1 MLDSDDN
8 DRPQRRSALV
18 ARELSRLDIDIAA
31 LSEVRFAEE
40 GSLVER
46 GAGYALF
53 WSGRRKE
60 EHRQS
65 GVGFMIKN
73 NIAKKLHALPTG
85 HSDRIMSLRLPLQG
99 DKFATL
105 VSVYSPTLQADLA
118 VKEAF
123 YGDLHTVI
131 TRIDPKDKLIVLGD
145 FNARVGRDSQL
156 WKGVL
161 GKHGLSNCNDNGRL
175 LLQFCSQHQL
185 TITNTLFQ
193 QQDRF
198 KTTWRHPR
206 SKHWHLLDYIL
217 VRQRDA
223 RDAVHTRVMPS
234 ADCYTDHRLVRAK
247 LAFNF
252 KPPPKKKGPQT
263 KKLQVHRLHKP
274 EIEAAFQARLAE
286 RLQHPPNPDPSTQ
299 WQDFKTAV
307 QESAAETLGFSVR
320 KNKDWF
326 DESDP
331 AI

>member
-1 MLDSDDN
+1 MKIACWNVRTMLDSDDN

-18 ARELSRLDIDIAA
+18 AREFSRLDIDIAA
-31 LSEVRFAEE
+31 LNEVRFAEE
-40 GSLVER
+40 GSLVEH
-46 GAGYALF
+46 GAGYTF
-53 WSGRRKE
+53 SWSGRGKE

-65 GVGFMIKN
+65 GVGFMITN

-99 DKFATL
+99 DKSATL
-105 VSVYSPTLQADLA
+105 VSVYSPTLQADSA

-131 TRIDPKDKLIVLGD
+131 TRIDPKDKLIILGD

-161 GKHGLSNCNDNGRL
+161 GKYGLGNCNDNGRL

-206 SKHWHLLDYIL
+206 SKH
-217 VRQRDA
+217 
-223 RDAVHTRVMPS
+223 
-234 ADCYTDHRLVRAK
+234 
-247 LAFNF
+247 
-252 KPPPKKKGPQT
+252 
-263 KKLQVHRLHKP
+263 
-274 EIEAAFQARLAE
+274 
-286 RLQHPPNPDPSTQ
+286 
-299 WQDFKTAV
+299 
-307 QESAAETLGFSVR
+307 
-320 KNKDWF
+320 
-326 DESDP
+326 
-331 AI
+331 